1 MKFFSFIL
9 LLSSLAF
16 AKNKI
21 LYKTCVNCP
30 VKEKEVPLYDLSVQV
45 DFKVPGSVNLESRTE
60 DIIQF
65 GSGEDYIVY
74 IKRENKENVM
84 YMITDFRT
92 FTKRKIADRA
102 SQFSIRNGVL
112 YIERQEPSVTG
123 TIKILYF
130 ISDFK
135 AGIKTEIKRGY
146 GVFQVD
152 EY

>member
-1 MKFFSFIL
+1 MKLFSFIF

-30 VKEKEVPLYDLSVQV
+30 VKEKEVPLYDLSLQV
-45 DFKVPGSVNLESRTE
+45 DFKLPGAVNIETRTE

-65 GSGEDYIVY
+65 GSGEDYVVY

-92 FTKRKIADRA
+92 FTKRKVADRA

-112 YIERQEPSVTG
+112 YIERQEPSISGVTN
-123 TIKILYF
+123 ILYF

-135 AGIKTEIKRGY
+135 SGIKTEIKRGY
-146 GVFQVD
+146 GIFQVD
-152 EY
+152 DY

>member
-1 MKFFSFIL
+1 MKLFSFIL
-9 LLSSLAF
+9 FLSSIAF

-30 VKEKEVPLYDLSVQV
+30 VKEKEVPLYDLSLQV
-45 DFKVPGSVNLESRTE
+45 DFKVPGAVNLESRTE
-60 DIIQF
+60 DILQF
-65 GSGEDYIVY
+65 GSGEDYVVY
-74 IKRENKENVM
+74 IKRENKDDVM

-92 FTKRKIADRA
+92 FAKRKIADHA
-102 SQFSIRNGVL
+102 SRFSIRNGVL
-112 YIERQEPSVTG
+112 FIERREPSGSGFVN
-123 TIKILYF
+123 ILYF

-146 GVFQVD
+146 GIFEVD